1 MDLLNDIFEF
11 VSGGGHSGSGSGSGS
26 AIGNGNGSGGYGTGA
41 VIVSDMGI
49 NEIGSEYYG
58 NEQRTGYR
66 CFDIHRDVSFVLSN
80 EGESIAETKNIQISS
95 NLDAF
100 SIRQSTASPD
110 ISTPAPT
117 FYSRPLVTGGQQGN
131 NMVDSFHIYAD
142 SSMSHANNRF
152 STIPKT
158 PDLVSHIHF
167 QKEHTTLSMNT
178 MISQVNIF
186 GSNPQFYQGYNDPQ
200 RPKGSMM
207 ILREGWKR
215 KYRVDI
221 ARYRDDGPGPMTQV
235 FYWKGPMSPR
245 AIFGSN
251 NHNRT
256 TSLGSSST
264 ELKLVSAD
272 HPTQVLAVWKGG
284 DGDGQQGNLTIFE
297 GVGFAEGGILT
308 EIITSCLVVTLF
320 ERNSL
325 FGILDWLTK

>member
-1 MDLLNDIFEF
+1 VDILEVGVEVEVPLEMEMEAEAMEQELLLFLIW
-11 VSGGGHSGSGSGSGS
+11 VSMRLAQSIMETSKERV
-26 AIGNGNGSGGYGTGA
+26 TGA
-41 VIVSDMGI
+41 LIFTETLVL
-49 NEIGSEYYG
+49 YY
-58 NEQRTGYR
+58 
-66 CFDIHRDVSFVLSN
+66 LN